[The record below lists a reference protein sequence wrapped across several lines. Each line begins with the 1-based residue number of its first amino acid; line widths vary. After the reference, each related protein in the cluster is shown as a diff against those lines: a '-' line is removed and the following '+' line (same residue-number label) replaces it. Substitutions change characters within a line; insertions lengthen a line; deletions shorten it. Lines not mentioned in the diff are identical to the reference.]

1 MATAKI
7 KKGDRVIV
15 LAGKDK
21 GKIGEVSRVVVKD
34 NRVVVSGVNMV
45 TKHQRPSQQ
54 NPNGGI
60 VRVEASIH
68 LSNVAHVDPKDNKAT
83 RVSVKTLDNGKTVR
97 VAKRSGEQIGA

>member
-15 LAGKDK
+15 LTGKDK
-21 GKIGEVSRVVVKD
+21 GKIGEVSRVIVKD

-60 VRVEASIH
+60 VRTEASIH

-83 RVSVKTLDNGKTVR
+83 RVGVKVLDNGSTVR